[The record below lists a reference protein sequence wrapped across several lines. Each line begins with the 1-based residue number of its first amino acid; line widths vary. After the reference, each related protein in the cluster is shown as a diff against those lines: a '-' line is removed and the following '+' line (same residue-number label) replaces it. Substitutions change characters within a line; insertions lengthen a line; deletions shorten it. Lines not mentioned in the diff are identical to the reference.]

1 MKRLAIIGEMSTC
14 VAQRT
19 VAIGLLALLSAGCMT
34 SAPQAIPEQD
44 LVPMAQS
51 APRGVSGGVFNADI
65 VSLTSDS
72 RAYRV
77 GDVVTVLL
85 QETTQASKRAGTSIS
100 KSSSA
105 SVAPPAMFGKTL
117 AKAAVELSAD
127 RDFAGDA
134 TSTQQ
139 NALSGALTVIV
150 LEVLPNGLLRVAGEK
165 ALTLNQ
171 GEEFVRLKG
180 YLRAADIDADNQ
192 VSSLRV
198 ANARIAYSARG
209 ALADANKPG
218 WLTRFFNSPLLP
230 F

>member
-1 MKRLAIIGEMSTC
+1 MKALA
-14 VAQRT
+14 
-19 VAIGLLALLSAGCMT
+19 ALLCVMVLAGCATPAQVAMRDDDDDHM
-34 SAPQAIPEQD
+34 PLQR
-44 LVPMAQS
+44 MA
-51 APRGVSGGVFNADI
+51 RGGVSGGVFTADT

-77 GDVVTVLL
+77 GDAVTVIL

-100 KSSSA
+100 KGSSIGISPLA
-105 SVAPPAMFGKTL
+105 ALGKVYD
-117 AKAAVELSAD
+117 KAAVDITAD
-127 RDFAGDA
+127 RDFQGDA

-139 NALSGALTVIV
+139 NALSGSLTVIV
-150 LEVLPNGLLRVAGEK
+150 QEVLPNGLLRVAGEK
-165 ALTLNQ
+165 NLMLNQ

-180 YLRAADIDADNQ
+180 FVRAADVDADNR

-209 ALADANKPG
+209 ALAEANTPG
-218 WLTRFFNSPLLP
+218 WLTRFFNSPLMP

>member
-1 MKRLAIIGEMSTC
+1 MKALAAVLGI
-14 VAQRT
+14 V
-19 VAIGLLALLSAGCMT
+19 LLAGCATPAQVAMRDDDDDHM
-34 SAPQAIPEQD
+34 PLQR
-44 LVPMAQS
+44 MA
-51 APRGVSGGVFNADI
+51 RGGVSGGVFTADT

-77 GDVVTVLL
+77 GDAVTVIL

-100 KSSSA
+100 KGSSIGISPLA
-105 SVAPPAMFGKTL
+105 ALGKVYD
-117 AKAAVELSAD
+117 KAAVDITAD
-127 RDFAGDA
+127 RDFQGDA

-139 NALSGALTVIV
+139 NALSGAVTVIV
-150 LEVLPNGLLRVAGEK
+150 QEVMPNGLLRVAGEK
-165 ALTLNQ
+165 NLMLNQ

-180 YLRAADIDADNQ
+180 FVRAADVDADNR

-209 ALADANKPG
+209 ALADANQPG
-218 WLTRFFNSPLLP
+218 WLTRFFNSPLMP

>member
-1 MKRLAIIGEMSTC
+1 MNTFAALAALSL
-14 VAQRT
+14 A
-19 VAIGLLALLSAGCMT
+19 ALLAGCA
-34 SAPQAIPEQD
+34 APAPVAMADDSDRMPPQR
-44 LVPMAQS
+44 LVRS
-51 APRGVSGGVFNADI
+51 GVSGGVFTADT
-65 VSLTSDS
+65 VALTSDS

-77 GDVVTVLL
+77 GDAVTVVL

-100 KSSSA
+100 KGSSIGISPLA
-105 SVAPPAMFGKTL
+105 ALGKVYD
-117 AKAAVELSAD
+117 KAAIDVSAE
-127 RDFAGDA
+127 RDFQGDA

-150 LEVLPNGLLRVAGEK
+150 QEVLPNGLLRVAGEK
-165 ALTLNQ
+165 NLMLNQ

-180 YLRAADIDADNQ
+180 FVRAADVDADNR

-209 ALADANKPG
+209 ALADANSPG
-218 WLTRFFNSPLLP
+218 WLTRFFNSPLMP